1 MKKKFTVIIILLLM
15 ILLGNITATNLISK
29 KYNVNSDI
37 KNKIEKSMKT
47 YVKLDK
53 MPKALTEGVVHSEDR
68 RFYNHGAFDVKAIL
82 RATVE
87 NIKFRRIVQGG
98 STITQQLAKNLYL
111 SFDQNLSRKIEEI
124 FIAQKLEKLFTKEE
138 ILEMYLNVIYYGEGA
153 YGVQEA
159 SKKYFNKNVWE
170 LNEEE
175 CSDLVVIPQAPSL
188 NNPIKNPEGFK
199 NSENKNLVFN

>member
-1 MKKKFTVIIILLLM
+1 
-15 ILLGNITATNLISK
+15 
-29 KYNVNSDI
+29 
-37 KNKIEKSMKT
+37 
-47 YVKLDK
+47 

>member
-1 MKKKFTVIIILLLM
+1 
-15 ILLGNITATNLISK
+15 
-29 KYNVNSDI
+29 
-37 KNKIEKSMKT
+37 
-47 YVKLDK
+47 
-53 MPKALTEGVVHSEDR
+53 
-68 RFYNHGAFDVKAIL
+68 
-82 RATVE
+82 
-87 NIKFRRIVQGG
+87 
-98 STITQQLAKNLYL
+98 
-111 SFDQNLSRKIEEI
+111 
-124 FIAQKLEKLFTKEE
+124 
-138 ILEMYLNVIYYGEGA
+138 MYLNVIYYGEGA